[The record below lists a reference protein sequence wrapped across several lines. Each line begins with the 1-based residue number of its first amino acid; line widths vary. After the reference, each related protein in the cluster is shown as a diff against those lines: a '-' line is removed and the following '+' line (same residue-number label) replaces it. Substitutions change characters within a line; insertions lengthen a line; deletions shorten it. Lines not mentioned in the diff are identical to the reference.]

1 MTPSGLLAAATHG
14 HGTHICVPY
23 EPYYRWVVGAAYM
36 PPGEPCV
43 CRHVPGAVKTTPY
56 KMSHSVQ
63 YTKKR
68 VSAISADTLLNFYV
82 ML

>member
-23 EPYYRWVVGAAYM
+23 DPYYRWVVGAAYM

-56 KMSHSVQ
+56 KPSINDIAA
-63 YTKKR
+63 KR
-68 VSAISADTLLNFYV
+68 GYLPLGQIPS
-82 ML
+82 